1 MRHRGREQFVLAV
14 LCPERKNAP
23 AGIFRARGLQGNVDK
38 MGWSRCVEEYM
49 RQGPGMPGPYGA
61 MENCMG
67 GFKERWAGG
76 MYAAPTLAAEVPEE
90 QQAK

>member
-1 MRHRGREQFVLAV
+1 M
-14 LCPERKNAP
+14 
-23 AGIFRARGLQGNVDK
+23 
-38 MGWSRCVEEYM
+38 EEYM